1 MLLQSKAVATAA
13 AEAATAVLTAM
24 NANAVRVVLPMLFDA
39 MNQKQKW
46 QTKVGALQQLG
57 ALTKI
62 APAQM
67 KAALPDIVPAVAGC
81 FADAKPQVKVHLLTL
96 QAASGVLL
104 MSSSLSVLSFLN
116 IQHVPEIIVRAESD
130 HECMSHRRYLLCEDA
145 YSWDANIKL
154 KSSSSVCR
162 VQPSRP

>member
-1 MLLQSKAVATAA
+1 MLVLQSKAVATTA
-13 AEAATAVLTAM
+13 AEAATAVLTNM
-24 NANAVRVVLPMLFDA
+24 NANAVRLVLPMLFEA

-81 FADAKPQVKVHLLTL
+81 FADAKPQVKVCTLCHLLL
-96 QAASGVLL
+96 VALL
-104 MSSSLSVLSFLN
+104 MPSLKSRYVSCVTTTIAVVFAPAALWQFSASVYSVL
-116 IQHVPEIIVRAESD
+116 A
-130 HECMSHRRYLLCEDA
+130 
-145 YSWDANIKL
+145 
-154 KSSSSVCR
+154 SS
-162 VQPSRP
+162 

>member
-1 MLLQSKAVATAA
+1 MLAQSKPAATAA

-24 NANAVRVVLPMLFDA
+24 NANGVRVVLPMLFDA

-81 FADAKPQVKVHLLTL
+81 FADAKPQVKVHWLALLIDDNRLSSGLLL
-96 QAASGVLL
+96 QPAALL
-104 MSSSLSVLSFLN
+104 LLSLTFAQLAVMLQ
-116 IQHVPEIIVRAESD
+116 IGSD
-130 HECMSHRRYLLCEDA
+130 HESM
-145 YSWDANIKL
+145 
-154 KSSSSVCR
+154 
-162 VQPSRP
+162 